1 MNEQATATSAATSKR
16 QAQLEALI
24 AKEEKARAERL
35 ANLKARLEKEQS
47 KTKELAVGMEGLGA
61 VMDQLDS
68 LTTLHSVSMLKLLDF
83 LAKQKVGETARVVY
97 RRKREPKAPK
107 QPKAPRK
114 VAAKKVVKK

>member
-1 MNEQATATSAATSKR
+1 MTEQTTATSAATSKR

-24 AKEEKARAERL
+24 AKEEKAREERL

-47 KTKELAVGMEGLGA
+47 KTKELAADMEGMPE
-61 VMDQLDS
+61 VVVQLEE

-97 RRKREPKAPK
+97 RRKREPKVAK
-107 QPKAPRK
+107 EPKAPRRLQRRRS
-114 VAAKKVVKK
+114 